1 MQKTLYQIDSEIEK
15 FLNENIDE
23 NGEVHNV
30 ERLEQLNI
38 DRDKKINNI
47 VYAKKN
53 NDNLIAA
60 LETEQANLKQRL
72 ETAKKTGE
80 SLNNYI
86 AYIMQ
91 GMGTKKLITADY
103 RVKLTVSKQLIIDR
117 GANVPAEYMIV
128 KPPKI
133 VDYEPQPDKIALK
146 KAIENGEIINGVH
159 IKECNNIKVG

>member
-60 LETEQANLKQRL
+60 LESEQANLKQRL
-72 ETAKKTGE
+72 ETAKKQ
-80 SLNNYI
+80 
-86 AYIMQ
+86 A
-91 GMGTKKLITADY
+91 
-103 RVKLTVSKQLIIDR
+103 
-117 GANVPAEYMIV
+117 
-128 KPPKI
+128 
-133 VDYEPQPDKIALK
+133 
-146 KAIENGEIINGVH
+146 KA
-159 IKECNNIKVG
+159 

>member
-1 MQKTLYQIDSEIEK
+1 MQKTLYQIDREIEK

-30 ERLEQLNI
+30 ERLERLNM

-60 LETEQANLKQRL
+60 LETEQANLKERL

-86 AYIMQ
+86 AYI
-91 GMGTKKLITADY
+91 GHRKC
-103 RVKLTVSKQLIIDR
+103 
-117 GANVPAEYMIV
+117 IV
-128 KPPKI
+128 FT
-133 VDYEPQPDKIALK
+133 
-146 KAIENGEIINGVH
+146 
-159 IKECNNIKVG
+159 